1 MKKEKK
7 NVSLLRYFRM
17 LSGVKMPWL
26 LLAGSTGIT
35 LLSYYFS
42 MNSTY
47 LSGDIVDASGNPATE
62 QVVQYAVY
70 AILVAVM
77 TAVSG
82 IILTLASE
90 KINLGLRQK
99 MWKKMMYLPHTFYD
113 KDKGETLVNRITAG
127 CDNGSVIFSI
137 IIGSLTMVY
146 ALILYIKQLFDTDTT
161 MALYVLALLP
171 MSAVAGWINGKV
183 QYWLGSR
190 SMARSGEATAY
201 LVERTRNL
209 NLIRSAGTQNTETEL
224 GNEAFRKQFRVQLA
238 DIGIYTVYSF
248 ISDSIIPVLGQ
259 AIILLGGGKLVMD
272 GVLTSGD
279 VLVFYSFSN
288 TIAIYFSIL
297 FGYIGTVKGGI
308 GSMDRIV
315 EILEEETE
323 NIDAGVQADLP
334 DTNIEVQNV
343 RFGYGDK
350 VVLDGVTCT
359 IPKGKVTTVI
369 GANGSGKST
378 LFKLLERFYAPE
390 KGAILFGGRDVSQY
404 SLRSWRRAI
413 GYVPQSCAIM
423 EGTLR
428 SNITYG
434 SDRAVSDEELREV
447 ARMANLTELVE
458 SLPDGFDSYVAP
470 GGRNFS
476 GGQRQ
481 CIAIARAIMRDPD
494 YLLLDEATS
503 ALDTRSRRAVTA
515 ALQNLMKGRTTIMI
529 AHDLASIRHA
539 DNVIVIRDGKVD
551 ACGSPDDIIKIS
563 ELYRQF
569 VMSENAAP
577 AN

>member
-288 TIAIYFSIL
+288 MIAIYFSIL

-315 EILEEETE
+315 EILEVETE

>member
-1 MKKEKK
+1 
-7 NVSLLRYFRM
+7 M

>member
-288 TIAIYFSIL
+288 MIAIYFSIL

-315 EILEEETE
+315 EILEVETE

-390 KGAILFGGRDVSQY
+390 TGAILFGGRDVSQY